1 MAKEVKDIVRI
12 VEKDIDAS
20 LPAYY
25 GLTKIKG
32 VGWMFANAVLSA
44 LGIPKTKK
52 LADLSEEEI
61 QKIEDCIKNPK
72 KYNIPS
78 WLFNHRKERYTG
90 EDKHYTGSDLDLKVE
105 LDIRRLKKIRAYRGI
120 RHEMNLPVRGQSTRT
135 HFKKMKGR
143 GKKGVVVYKKEQQK
157 K

>member
-1 MAKEVKDIVRI
+1 MADVKEIVRI
-12 VEKDIDAS
+12 VERDIDAS

-32 VGWMFANAVLSA
+32 VSWMFANAVLSA
-44 LGIPKTKK
+44 LNIPKTKK
-52 LADLSEEEI
+52 LGELTEEEI
-61 QKIEDCIKNPK
+61 EKIEDCIKNPY

-90 EDKHYTGSDLDLKVE
+90 EDKHYSGSDLDLKVE
-105 LDIRRLKKIRAYRGI
+105 LDIRRLKKIRSYRGI
-120 RHEMNLPVRGQSTRT
+120 RHEMRLPVRGQSTKT
-135 HFKKMKGR
+135 HFKKMKAK
-143 GKKGVVVYKKEQQK
+143 GKKGVVVYKKEQGK